1 MSRASA
7 SASLFVRWMREG
19 RRELSDDDDDDDDEM
34 EARRRRRDDDE
45 RSRDRSARVRAW
57 SCVVARGASV
67 ERAVRRRR
75 RVPRQ
80 GRVGDGMSRH

>member
-1 MSRASA
+1 MMMMMMMKWKRAVDDATTTRACA
-7 SASLFVRWMREG
+7 SEG
-19 RRELSDDDDDDDDEM
+19 
-34 EARRRRRDDDE
+34 
-45 RSRDRSARVRAW
+45 SARVRAW

-80 GRVGDGMSRH
+80 GRVGDAMSRH